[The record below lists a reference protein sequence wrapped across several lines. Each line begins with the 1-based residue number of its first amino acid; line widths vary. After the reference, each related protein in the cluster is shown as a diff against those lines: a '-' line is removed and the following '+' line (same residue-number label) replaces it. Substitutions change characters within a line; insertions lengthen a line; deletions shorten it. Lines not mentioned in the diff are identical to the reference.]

1 MAKGTVNKV
10 ILLGRLGNHPE
21 VRQTQSGTTVAT
33 LSLATNE
40 VYKEETQTE
49 WHRVVI
55 FGKGAEVIQQYCK
68 KGDSLYIEGRIR
80 TNKWQDNSGEN
91 RYSTE
96 VIANNFQLLG
106 GGNSSNMHPTPD
118 YDNYHEAQPN
128 FAPVNNQQET
138 PPMNDDYAKAKG
150 KTAKDNVPSFNEI
163 NNFDDNLPF

>member
-10 ILLGRLGNHPE
+10 ILLGRLGNNPE

-33 LSLATNE
+33 ISLATNE
-40 VYKEETQTE
+40 VFKEDTLTE

-68 KGDSLYIEGRIR
+68 KGDALYVEGRIR

-96 VIANNFQLLG
+96 IVASNFQLLG
-106 GGNSSNMHPTPD
+106 NSNHDSRLTPD
-118 YDNYHEAQPN
+118 YDNYPEAQQN
-128 FAPVNNQQET
+128 SKSLNEKID
-138 PPMNDDYAKAKG
+138 DDYAKAKG
-150 KTAKDNVPSFNEI
+150 KTPKESTPDFAEI
-163 NNFDDNLPF
+163 NSSNFDDDIPF

>member
-10 ILLGRLGNHPE
+10 ILLGRLGNNPE

-33 LSLATNE
+33 ISLATNE
-40 VYKEETQTE
+40 VFKEKTLTE

-68 KGDSLYIEGRIR
+68 KGDALYVEGRIR

-106 GGNSSNMHPTPD
+106 GGNNQNMQPIMPD
-118 YDNYHEAQPN
+118 YDSYPEAQQSSTNIP
-128 FAPVNNQQET
+128 ANN
-138 PPMNDDYAKAKG
+138 DYAKAKG
-150 KTAKDNVPSFNEI
+150 KSSESTPSFNDF
-163 NNFDDNLPF
+163 NNPDFNPDDVPF